1 MRQIINV
8 LLFFIAVLLGYW
20 LYASIK
26 EPIAFK
32 AEKEKRKDAVVSVLK
47 KIQTAQDIYRS
58 VTGKYANNFDTLT
71 SVIMTQNIA
80 LEKLEQDPSDPT
92 NQDKF
97 IRTIILKPAK
107 DSLFTLFGGPVN
119 LDSLRFI
126 PFTEGKTFEIAA
138 DTIRQQNSLV
148 QVVQVGTKYKEFMGE
163 FANPKYKKYDAF
175 YEPEK
180 ELKFGDMNS
189 PNTNGNW

>member
-58 VTGKYANNFDTLT
+58 VTGKYAHNFDTLT
-71 SVIMTQNIA
+71 SVIMNDSIA
-80 LEKLEQDPSDPT
+80 LEKLEQDPTDPT

-107 DSLFTLFGGPVN
+107 DSLFKLYGGPVN